1 MKSSLKRFISIFIFV
16 LILGLIF
23 LLIRP
28 LYIRVSNSL
37 INLEE
42 KYLKKFTELTSLT
55 FSYESLSPSVFSGIR
70 VKNIKL
76 YALSLDLDSE
86 NQGENPQNQQ
96 TLENQQKTS
105 SENQKN
111 QRKSS
116 ALQKLSENQ
125 SESKQEILSI
135 KKLYIRYN
143 LFKIIKGDF
152 ENAFSRLLISD
163 ITFNI
168 NQELIDSISQT
179 INEQLKN
186 PQNKNQQTLEN
197 QGENQQNQ
205 NFSSEQEG
213 ETNENNFDLN
223 KTLRSL
229 RDFAFNLPFDV
240 NLRNI
245 KAEYSNKNDSFFV
258 MLRELNFQKDKINQS
273 LSSDLNGIFNAKLDF
288 LGGKTFGTRFRI
300 DGNLSNLAS
309 GASLRLFFDDY
320 SRSDFSLKHFE
331 NLLVYQNSSLEL
343 RSVQQDNNYNLF
355 VRYEK
360 NPSLL
365 SAELYLNDLD
375 PFTLIRGTSYPQ
387 IILDIMGTKISGKSN
402 FSFDFSDFKYKWN
415 TNNSLELS
423 KKISPLGQK
432 LSFNLSGDND
442 FVNVNS
448 LNARGE
454 LASFTFNGRF
464 DIKNLIPQAYMNLEY
479 YKIPNGNKISG
490 ELYVQPNR
498 EGFICF
504 VPQLNLGKQSFS
516 ALELSVDKIAS
527 SMNFTFDG
535 FDYTHSE
542 YEKPASVHL
551 DGSLSLE
558 NSSQLQTSVSV
569 DSLFLDSIARSS
581 FFFLES
587 DDVEN
592 SLVKTLNPFITSFE
606 LYLDTDF
613 KNFTFNSPYL
623 LFANT
628 QVDRQVLFLSVDG
641 SENAINLSQ
650 CDLIFDKNSLVLT
663 ANADISPEDG
673 QVIFNSALTFNSIPY
688 DFSGIYSDKW
698 INLTG
703 SYGFELSLD
712 FKNGFVGSTHF
723 DSLPV
728 SYENFLFSLG
738 TQIEFDY
745 KNLEDFNVNIENFS
759 LDELNGVLRTHPKFT
774 MSASVDKNGFV
785 ASSINISDSLS
796 VLSGTSYALWNV
808 NNGIFDNMNLN
819 LSLKNEISSESINLN
834 GQITNP
840 LQKSLNSQSIVQDF
854 YFSLNADVNEFPMA
868 FIFPDQQ
875 NDDSLSA
882 IITATGTIENP
893 YLAVN
898 LLGLSYSMGGLP
910 LTAQGNFNL
919 LEGIFSIENLDG
931 SWNGFYVSSSSANI
945 DLSKMEGNLNTNLS
959 WYLNSKSLVLPLQI
973 KLENLDA
980 KSSENQQI
988 VIPENFI
995 LSFYCPQ
1002 IEGNLIENQNHELNL
1017 QIIRSKGRFDFISD
1031 EYLGFYG
1038 DMTDDGFMNFAV
1050 AEDKSFHFNLN
1061 GSIINNEMNLALN
1074 NVYLDLSKF
1083 NSIINSDFFSVYKA
1097 TLEGNLNISGLAT
1110 DPNLEGFA
1118 VLNDVEINFPSFV
1131 PEHVFTS
1138 QIPIDFSQEEIVV
1151 PQTTFTIKD
1160 GKLDLSAVVELD
1172 RWALSAL
1179 DVRLLT
1185 QKNKDIPVD
1194 IQVPF
1199 VRVKGFTSID
1209 ATLTMDEGSLDL
1221 LGDIG
1226 IRNSEISLLTNTG
1239 NSASFDSSESN
1250 SSSSSANS
1258 MNVNVGINLNVGQ
1271 KVQIVLNPLIRGL
1284 IAPNTPISFNMDMAS
1299 GLWNLKGDV
1308 VLRGGELSYL
1318 NRNFYLKEGRIILN
1332 ETQNYFNPFIT
1343 VRAETREHDENGDP
1357 ITITVSAIRQNVSNF
1372 HATMYST
1379 PAKSE
1384 TELLTILGQ
1393 MAAGDATSAGNFL
1406 LSTVDYG
1413 VSVTLIRRLEGAL
1426 RDLFNFDIFSIRT
1439 SLLQNVLK
1447 QGFTINSD
1455 SEKATFGSNLFDNS
1469 TVYIGKY
1476 FGSSIYAD
1484 ALMHWSYDESKA
1496 GKSDETGGLV
1506 FQPEVGLELASP
1518 FANIRWSYA
1527 PDLGDFGSS
1536 WAAASS
1542 ITLSWRFSF

>member
-1 MKSSLKRFISIFIFV
+1 MKSSLKRFISIFIFL

-23 LLIRP
+23 IFIQP
-28 LYIRVSNSL
+28 LYMRVSNSL
-37 INLEE
+37 ISLEK
-42 KYLKKFTELTSLT
+42 KYLQKFTELTSLT
-55 FSYESLSPSVFSGIR
+55 VSYESLSPSVFSGIR
-70 VKNIKL
+70 IKNIKL
-76 YALSLDLDSE
+76 FALSSDSGSQNSSE
-86 NQGENPQNQQ
+86 VSQNPQNQENFSGAQ
-96 TLENQQKTS
+96 TQNLFEN
-105 SENQKN
+105 
-111 QRKSS
+111 
-116 ALQKLSENQ
+116 
-125 SESKQEILSI
+125 KQEILSV

-143 LFKIIKGDF
+143 IFKILKGDF

-168 NQELIDSISQT
+168 NQELIDSISKT
-179 INEQLKN
+179 INEQLQN
-186 PQNKNQQTLEN
+186 PQNQNSDSGQEQIQENENLSSKSEN
-197 QGENQQNQ
+197 QSQ
-205 NFSSEQEG
+205 
-213 ETNENNFDLN
+213 NFDLN
-223 KTLRSL
+223 RNLRFL
-229 RDFAFNLPFDV
+229 RELAFNLPFDV

-258 MLRELNFQKDKINQS
+258 MLRELNFQKDRINQS
-273 LSSDLNGIFNAKLDF
+273 LSSNLNGILSAKLDV
-288 LGGKTFGTRFRI
+288 LDGKTFGTRFRI
-300 DGNLSNLAS
+300 DGNLSNLLS
-309 GASLRLFFDDY
+309 GASLRIFFDDY
-320 SRSDFSLKHFE
+320 ARSDFSLKHLE

-343 RSVQQDNNYNLF
+343 RSVQQDNNYNF
-355 VRYEK
+355 FMRYEK
-360 NPSLL
+360 NPSVLK
-365 SAELYLNDLD
+365 AELLLNDLD
-375 PFTLIRGTSYPQ
+375 PFTLIRGNSYPQ
-387 IILDIMGTKISGKSN
+387 IILDIIGTKISGKSD
-402 FSFDFSDFKYKWN
+402 FTFDFSDFKYNWN

-423 KKISPLGQK
+423 KNLSPSGQK
-432 LSFNLSGDND
+432 ISFNLSGDND

-448 LNARGE
+448 LNASGE
-454 LASFTFNGRF
+454 IASFVFSGKF
-464 DIKNLIPQAYMNLEY
+464 DIKNLIPEAYLNLEY
-479 YKIPNGNKISG
+479 YKIPNGNKISA
-490 ELYVQPNR
+490 ELFVQPNR
-498 EGFICF
+498 DGFVCF
-504 VPQLNLGKQSFS
+504 IPELNLGKQSFS
-516 ALELSVDKIAS
+516 ALELSVDKIAP

-535 FDYTHSE
+535 FDYSHSE
-542 YEKPASVHL
+542 YEKPGSIHL
-551 DGSLSLE
+551 DGSLSTG
-558 NSSQLQTSVSV
+558 NSSELQTSVSV
-569 DSLFLDSIARSS
+569 DSFFLDSIARSS

-587 DDVEN
+587 DSTEN
-592 SLVKTLNPFITSFE
+592 SVVETLNPFITSFE

-650 CDLIFDKNSLVLT
+650 FDLIFDKNSLVLN

-673 QVIFNSALTFNSIPY
+673 QVIFNTSLTFNSIPY

-712 FKNGFVGSTHF
+712 LKDGFVGSTRF

-738 TQIEFDY
+738 TDIEFDY
-745 KNLEDFNVNIENFS
+745 KNFEDFNVNIINFT

-808 NNGIFDNMNLN
+808 NNGFFDNMNLN
-819 LSLKNEISSESINLN
+819 LSLKNEISSQSINLN

-840 LQKSLNSQSIVQDF
+840 LQRQLNGKSIVQDF

-868 FIFPDQQ
+868 FIFPEQQ

-882 IITATGTIENP
+882 VITATGTLENP
-893 YLAVN
+893 YISVN
-898 LLGLSYSMGGLP
+898 LSGLSYSMGGLP

-919 LEGIFSIENLDG
+919 VEGIFSIENLDG

-959 WYLNSKSLVLPLQI
+959 WYLNSKSLDLPLEVR
-973 KLENLDA
+973 LENLDD
-980 KSSENQQI
+980 KKEKFT
-988 VIPENFI
+988 VPENFI

-1002 IEGNLIENQNHELNL
+1002 IEGNLIENQNHDLNL

-1038 DMTDDGFMNFAV
+1038 EMTDDGFMNFAV

-1061 GSIINNEMNLALN
+1061 GSIINNVMNLSLN

-1097 TLEGNLNISGLAT
+1097 VLEGNLNITGLAT
-1110 DPNLEGFA
+1110 DPNLDGYA

-1151 PQTTFTIKD
+1151 PETSFTIKD
-1160 GKLDLSAVVELD
+1160 GKLKVSAVVELD
-1172 RWALSAL
+1172 RWALSGL
-1179 DVRLLT
+1179 DMNLLT
-1185 QKNKDIPVD
+1185 EKNKDIPVD
-1194 IQVPF
+1194 IKVPL
-1199 VRVKGFTSID
+1199 VRVQGLTSID
-1209 ATLTMDEGSLDL
+1209 AKLTIDEGNLDL

-1239 NSASFDSSESN
+1239 NSANFDSGENN
-1250 SSSSSANS
+1250 SSSNS
-1258 MNVNVGINLNVGQ
+1258 MNVNIGINLTVGQ

-1372 HATMYST
+1372 QATMYST

-1384 TELLTILGQ
+1384 TEILSILGQ

-1413 VSVTLIRRLEGAL
+1413 VSVTLIRKLEGAL

-1447 QGFTINSD
+1447 QGFNINTD

-1496 GKSDETGGLV
+1496 SKADETGGLV
-1506 FQPEVGLELASP
+1506 FQPEVGLELDSP

-1542 ITLSWRFSF
+1542 ITLSWRISF

>member
-1 MKSSLKRFISIFIFV
+1 MKSSLKRFISIFIFL

-23 LLIRP
+23 IFIQP
-28 LYIRVSNSL
+28 LYMRVSNSL
-37 INLEE
+37 ISLEK
-42 KYLKKFTELTSLT
+42 KYLQKFTELTSLT
-55 FSYESLSPSVFSGIR
+55 VSYESLSPSVFSGIR
-70 VKNIKL
+70 IKNIKL
-76 YALSLDLDSE
+76 FALSSDSGSQNSSE
-86 NQGENPQNQQ
+86 VSQNPQNQENFSGAQ
-96 TLENQQKTS
+96 TQNLFEN
-105 SENQKN
+105 
-111 QRKSS
+111 
-116 ALQKLSENQ
+116 
-125 SESKQEILSI
+125 KQEILSV

-143 LFKIIKGDF
+143 IFKILKGDF

-168 NQELIDSISQT
+168 NQELIDSISKT
-179 INEQLKN
+179 INEQLQN
-186 PQNKNQQTLEN
+186 PQNQNSDSGQEQIQENENLSSKSEN
-197 QGENQQNQ
+197 QSQ
-205 NFSSEQEG
+205 
-213 ETNENNFDLN
+213 NFDLN
-223 KTLRSL
+223 RNLRFL
-229 RDFAFNLPFDV
+229 RELAFNLPFDV

-258 MLRELNFQKDKINQS
+258 MLRELNFQKDRINQS
-273 LSSDLNGIFNAKLDF
+273 LSSNLNGILSAKLDV
-288 LGGKTFGTRFRI
+288 LDGKTFGTRFRI
-300 DGNLSNLAS
+300 DGNLSNLLS
-309 GASLRLFFDDY
+309 GASLRIFFDDY
-320 SRSDFSLKHFE
+320 ARSDFSLKHLE

-343 RSVQQDNNYNLF
+343 RSVQQDNNYNF
-355 VRYEK
+355 FMRYEK
-360 NPSLL
+360 NPSVLK
-365 SAELYLNDLD
+365 AELLLNDLD
-375 PFTLIRGTSYPQ
+375 PFTLIRGNSYPQ
-387 IILDIMGTKISGKSN
+387 IILDIMGTKISGKSD
-402 FSFDFSDFKYKWN
+402 FTFDFSDFKYNWN

-423 KKISPLGQK
+423 KNLSPSGQK
-432 LSFNLSGDND
+432 ISFNLSGDND

-448 LNARGE
+448 LNASGE
-454 LASFTFNGRF
+454 IASFVFSGKF
-464 DIKNLIPQAYMNLEY
+464 DIKNLIPEAYLNLEY
-479 YKIPNGNKISG
+479 YKIPNGNKISA
-490 ELYVQPNR
+490 ELFVQPNR
-498 EGFICF
+498 DGFVCF
-504 VPQLNLGKQSFS
+504 IPELNLGKQSFS
-516 ALELSVDKIAS
+516 ALELSVDKIAP

-535 FDYTHSE
+535 FDYSHSE
-542 YEKPASVHL
+542 YEKPGSIHL
-551 DGSLSLE
+551 DGSLSTG
-558 NSSQLQTSVSV
+558 NSSELQTSVSV
-569 DSLFLDSIARSS
+569 DSFFLDSIARSS

-587 DDVEN
+587 DSTEN
-592 SLVKTLNPFITSFE
+592 SVVETLNPFITSFE

-650 CDLIFDKNSLVLT
+650 FDLIFDKNSLVLN

-673 QVIFNSALTFNSIPY
+673 QVIFNTSLTFNSIPY

-712 FKNGFVGSTHF
+712 LKDGFVGSTRF

-738 TQIEFDY
+738 TDIEFDY
-745 KNLEDFNVNIENFS
+745 KNFEDFNVNIINFT

-808 NNGIFDNMNLN
+808 NNGFFDNMNLN
-819 LSLKNEISSESINLN
+819 LSLKNEISSQSINLN

-840 LQKSLNSQSIVQDF
+840 LQRQLNGKSIVQDF

-868 FIFPDQQ
+868 FIFPEQQ

-882 IITATGTIENP
+882 VITATGTLENP
-893 YLAVN
+893 YISVN
-898 LLGLSYSMGGLP
+898 LSGLSYSMGGLP

-919 LEGIFSIENLDG
+919 VEGIFSIENLDG

-959 WYLNSKSLVLPLQI
+959 WYLNSKSLDLPLEVR
-973 KLENLDA
+973 LENLDD
-980 KSSENQQI
+980 KKEKFT
-988 VIPENFI
+988 VPENFI

-1002 IEGNLIENQNHELNL
+1002 IEGNLIENQNHDLNL

-1038 DMTDDGFMNFAV
+1038 EMTDDGFMNFAV

-1061 GSIINNEMNLALN
+1061 GSIINNVMNLSLN

-1097 TLEGNLNISGLAT
+1097 VLEGNLNITGLAT
-1110 DPNLEGFA
+1110 DPNLDGYA

-1151 PQTTFTIKD
+1151 PETSFTIKD
-1160 GKLDLSAVVELD
+1160 GKLKVSAVVELD
-1172 RWALSAL
+1172 RWALSGL
-1179 DVRLLT
+1179 DMNLLT
-1185 QKNKDIPVD
+1185 EKNKDIPVD
-1194 IQVPF
+1194 IKVPL
-1199 VRVKGFTSID
+1199 VRVQGLTSID
-1209 ATLTMDEGSLDL
+1209 AKLTIDEGNLDL

-1239 NSASFDSSESN
+1239 NSANFDSGENN
-1250 SSSSSANS
+1250 SSSNS
-1258 MNVNVGINLNVGQ
+1258 MNVNIGINLTVGQ

-1372 HATMYST
+1372 QATMYST

-1384 TELLTILGQ
+1384 TEILSILGQ

-1413 VSVTLIRRLEGAL
+1413 VSVTLIRKLEGAL

-1447 QGFTINSD
+1447 QGFNINTD

-1496 GKSDETGGLV
+1496 SKADETGGLV
-1506 FQPEVGLELASP
+1506 FQPEVGLELDSP

-1542 ITLSWRFSF
+1542 ITLSWRISF

>member
-1 MKSSLKRFISIFIFV
+1 MKSSLKRFISIFIFL

-23 LLIRP
+23 IFIQP
-28 LYIRVSNSL
+28 LYMRVSNSL
-37 INLEE
+37 ISLEK
-42 KYLKKFTELTSLT
+42 KYLQKFTELTSLT
-55 FSYESLSPSVFSGIR
+55 VSYESLSPSVFSGIR
-70 VKNIKL
+70 IKNIKL
-76 YALSLDLDSE
+76 FALSSDSGSQNSSE
-86 NQGENPQNQQ
+86 VSQNPQNQENFSGAQ
-96 TLENQQKTS
+96 TQNLFEN
-105 SENQKN
+105 
-111 QRKSS
+111 
-116 ALQKLSENQ
+116 
-125 SESKQEILSI
+125 KQEILSV

-143 LFKIIKGDF
+143 IFKILKGDF

-168 NQELIDSISQT
+168 NQELIDSISKT
-179 INEQLKN
+179 INEQLQN
-186 PQNKNQQTLEN
+186 PQNQNSDSGQEQIQENENLSSKSEN
-197 QGENQQNQ
+197 QSQ
-205 NFSSEQEG
+205 
-213 ETNENNFDLN
+213 NFDLN
-223 KTLRSL
+223 RNLRFL
-229 RDFAFNLPFDV
+229 RELAFNLPFDV

-258 MLRELNFQKDKINQS
+258 MLRELNFQKDRINQS
-273 LSSDLNGIFNAKLDF
+273 LSSNLNGILSAKLDV
-288 LGGKTFGTRFRI
+288 LDGKTFGTRFRI
-300 DGNLSNLAS
+300 DGNLSNLLS
-309 GASLRLFFDDY
+309 GASLRIFFDDY
-320 SRSDFSLKHFE
+320 ARSDFSLKHLE

-343 RSVQQDNNYNLF
+343 RSVQQDNNYNF
-355 VRYEK
+355 FMRYEK
-360 NPSLL
+360 NPSVLK
-365 SAELYLNDLD
+365 AELLLNDLD
-375 PFTLIRGTSYPQ
+375 PFTLIRGNSYPQ
-387 IILDIMGTKISGKSN
+387 IILDIMGTKISGKSD
-402 FSFDFSDFKYKWN
+402 FTFDFSDFKYNWN

-423 KKISPLGQK
+423 KNLSPSGQK
-432 LSFNLSGDND
+432 ISFNLSGDND

-448 LNARGE
+448 LNASGE
-454 LASFTFNGRF
+454 IASFVFSGKF
-464 DIKNLIPQAYMNLEY
+464 DIKNLIPEAYLNLEY
-479 YKIPNGNKISG
+479 YKIPNGNKISA
-490 ELYVQPNR
+490 ELFVQPNR
-498 EGFICF
+498 DGFVCF
-504 VPQLNLGKQSFS
+504 IPELNLGKQSFS
-516 ALELSVDKIAS
+516 ALELSVDKIAP

-535 FDYTHSE
+535 FDYSHSE
-542 YEKPASVHL
+542 YEKPGSIHL
-551 DGSLSLE
+551 DGSLSTG
-558 NSSQLQTSVSV
+558 NSSELQTSVSV
-569 DSLFLDSIARSS
+569 DSFFLDSIARSS

-587 DDVEN
+587 DSTEN
-592 SLVKTLNPFITSFE
+592 SVVETLNPFITSFE

-650 CDLIFDKNSLVLT
+650 FDLIFDKNSLVLN

-673 QVIFNSALTFNSIPY
+673 QVIFNTSLTFNSIPY

-712 FKNGFVGSTHF
+712 LKDGFVGSTRF

-738 TQIEFDY
+738 TDIEFDY
-745 KNLEDFNVNIENFS
+745 KNFEDFNVNIINFT

-819 LSLKNEISSESINLN
+819 LSLKNEISSQSINLN

-840 LQKSLNSQSIVQDF
+840 LQRQLNGKSIVQDF

-882 IITATGTIENP
+882 IITATGTLENP
-893 YLAVN
+893 YISVN
-898 LLGLSYSMGGLP
+898 LSGLSYSMGGLP

-919 LEGIFSIENLDG
+919 VEGIFSIENLDG
-931 SWNGFYVSSSSANI
+931 SWNGFYVSSSSADI
-945 DLSKMEGNLNTNLS
+945 DLSKMEGSLNTNLS
-959 WYLNSKSLVLPLQI
+959 WYLNSKSLDLPLEV
-973 KLENLDA
+973 KLENLDD
-980 KSSENQQI
+980 KKEKFT
-988 VIPENFI
+988 VPENFI
-995 LSFYCPQ
+995 LTFYCPQ
-1002 IEGNLIENQNHELNL
+1002 IEGNLIENQNHDLNL
-1017 QIIRSKGRFDFISD
+1017 QIIRSRGRFDFISD

-1038 DMTDDGFMNFAV
+1038 EMTDDGFMNFAV

-1061 GSIINNEMNLALN
+1061 GSIINNVMNLSLN

-1172 RWALSAL
+1172 RWALSTL
-1179 DVRLLT
+1179 DVKLST

-1209 ATLTMDEGSLDL
+1209 AALTMDEGSLDL

-1318 NRNFYLKEGRIILN
+1318 NRNFYLKEGRIIFN

-1372 HATMYST
+1372 QATMYST

>member
-1 MKSSLKRFISIFIFV
+1 MKSSLKRFISIFIFL

-23 LLIRP
+23 IFIQP
-28 LYIRVSNSL
+28 LYMRVSNSL
-37 INLEE
+37 ISLEK
-42 KYLKKFTELTSLT
+42 KYLQKFTELTSLT
-55 FSYESLSPSVFSGIR
+55 VSYESLSPSVFSGIR
-70 VKNIKL
+70 IKNIKL
-76 YALSLDLDSE
+76 FALSSDSGSQNSSE
-86 NQGENPQNQQ
+86 VSQNPQNQENFSGAQ
-96 TLENQQKTS
+96 TQNLFEN
-105 SENQKN
+105 
-111 QRKSS
+111 
-116 ALQKLSENQ
+116 
-125 SESKQEILSI
+125 KQEILSV

-143 LFKIIKGDF
+143 IFKILKGDF

-168 NQELIDSISQT
+168 NQELIDSISKT
-179 INEQLKN
+179 INEQLQN
-186 PQNKNQQTLEN
+186 PQNQNSDSGQEQIQENENLSSKSEN
-197 QGENQQNQ
+197 QSQ
-205 NFSSEQEG
+205 
-213 ETNENNFDLN
+213 NFDLN
-223 KTLRSL
+223 RNLRFL
-229 RDFAFNLPFDV
+229 RELAFNLPFDV

-258 MLRELNFQKDKINQS
+258 MLRELNFQKDRINQS
-273 LSSDLNGIFNAKLDF
+273 LSSNLNGILSAKLDV
-288 LGGKTFGTRFRI
+288 LDGKTFGTRFRI
-300 DGNLSNLAS
+300 DGNLSNLLS
-309 GASLRLFFDDY
+309 GASLRIFFDDY
-320 SRSDFSLKHFE
+320 ARSDFSLKHLE

-343 RSVQQDNNYNLF
+343 RSVQQDNNYNF
-355 VRYEK
+355 FMRYEK
-360 NPSLL
+360 NPSVLK
-365 SAELYLNDLD
+365 AELLLNDLD
-375 PFTLIRGTSYPQ
+375 PFTLIRGNSYPQ
-387 IILDIMGTKISGKSN
+387 IILDIMGTKISGKSD
-402 FSFDFSDFKYKWN
+402 FTFDFSDFKYNWN

-423 KKISPLGQK
+423 KNLSPSGQK
-432 LSFNLSGDND
+432 ISFNLSGDND

-448 LNARGE
+448 LNASGE
-454 LASFTFNGRF
+454 IASFVFSGKF
-464 DIKNLIPQAYMNLEY
+464 DIKNLIPEAYLNLEY
-479 YKIPNGNKISG
+479 YKIPNGNKISA
-490 ELYVQPNR
+490 ELFVQPNR
-498 EGFICF
+498 DGFVCF
-504 VPQLNLGKQSFS
+504 IPELNLGKQSFS
-516 ALELSVDKIAS
+516 ALELSVDKIAP

-535 FDYTHSE
+535 FDYSHSE
-542 YEKPASVHL
+542 YEKPGSIHL
-551 DGSLSLE
+551 DGSLSTG
-558 NSSQLQTSVSV
+558 NSSELQTSVSV
-569 DSLFLDSIARSS
+569 DSFFLDSIARSS

-587 DDVEN
+587 DSTEN
-592 SLVKTLNPFITSFE
+592 SVVETLNPFITSFE

-650 CDLIFDKNSLVLT
+650 FDLIFDKNSLVLN

-673 QVIFNSALTFNSIPY
+673 QVIFNTSLTFNSIPY

-712 FKNGFVGSTHF
+712 LKDGFVGSTRF

-738 TQIEFDY
+738 TDIEFDY
-745 KNLEDFNVNIENFS
+745 KNFEDFNVNIINFT

-808 NNGIFDNMNLN
+808 NNGFFDNMNLN
-819 LSLKNEISSESINLN
+819 LSLKNEISSQSINLN

-840 LQKSLNSQSIVQDF
+840 LQRQLNGKSIVQDF

-868 FIFPDQQ
+868 FIFPEQQ

-882 IITATGTIENP
+882 VITATGTLENP
-893 YLAVN
+893 YISVN
-898 LLGLSYSMGGLP
+898 LSGLSYSMGGLP

-919 LEGIFSIENLDG
+919 VEGIFSIENLDG

-959 WYLNSKSLVLPLQI
+959 WYLNSKSLDLPLEVR
-973 KLENLDA
+973 LENLDD
-980 KSSENQQI
+980 KKEKFT
-988 VIPENFI
+988 VPENFI

-1002 IEGNLIENQNHELNL
+1002 IEGNLIENQNHDLNL

-1038 DMTDDGFMNFAV
+1038 EMTDDGFMNFAV

-1061 GSIINNEMNLALN
+1061 GSIINNVMNLSLN

-1097 TLEGNLNISGLAT
+1097 VLEGNLNITGLAT
-1110 DPNLEGFA
+1110 DPNLDGYA

-1151 PQTTFTIKD
+1151 PETSFTIKD
-1160 GKLDLSAVVELD
+1160 GKLKVSAVVELD
-1172 RWALSAL
+1172 RWALSGL
-1179 DVRLLT
+1179 DMNLLT
-1185 QKNKDIPVD
+1185 EKNKDIPVD
-1194 IQVPF
+1194 IKVPL
-1199 VRVKGFTSID
+1199 VRVQGLTSID
-1209 ATLTMDEGSLDL
+1209 AKLTMDEGNLDL

-1239 NSASFDSSESN
+1239 NSANFDFGENN
-1250 SSSSSANS
+1250 SSSNS
-1258 MNVNVGINLNVGQ
+1258 MNVNIGINLTVGQ

-1372 HATMYST
+1372 QATMYST

-1384 TELLTILGQ
+1384 TEILSILGQ

-1413 VSVTLIRRLEGAL
+1413 VSVTLIRKLEGAL

-1447 QGFTINSD
+1447 QGFNINTD

-1496 GKSDETGGLV
+1496 SKADETGGLV
-1506 FQPEVGLELASP
+1506 FQPEVGLELDSP

-1542 ITLSWRFSF
+1542 ITLSWRISF

>member
-1 MKSSLKRFISIFIFV
+1 M
-16 LILGLIF
+16 
-23 LLIRP
+23 
-28 LYIRVSNSL
+28 RVSNSL
-37 INLEE
+37 ISLEE
-42 KYLKKFTELTSLT
+42 KYLQKFTELTSLT
-55 FSYESLSPSVFSGIR
+55 ISYESLSPSVFSGIR
-70 VKNIKL
+70 IKNIKL
-76 YALSLDLDSE
+76 FALSSDS
-86 NQGENPQNQQ
+86 GTQN
-96 TLENQQKTS
+96 S
-105 SENQKN
+105 SDVLKNQKN
-111 QRKSS
+111 QQNQENQENFSS
-116 ALQKLSENQ
+116 AETQNF
-125 SESKQEILSI
+125 SESKQEILSV

-143 LFKIIKGDF
+143 LFKILKGDF

-179 INEQLKN
+179 INEHFQN

-197 QGENQQNQ
+197 QNENQQNQ

-229 RDFAFNLPFDV
+229 RDLAFNLPFDV

-258 MLRELNFQKDKINQS
+258 MLRELNFQKDRINQS
-273 LSSDLNGIFNAKLDF
+273 LSSNLNGMLSAKLDV
-288 LGGKTFGTRFRI
+288 LDGKTFGTRFRI
-300 DGNLSNLAS
+300 DGNLSNLFS
-309 GASLRLFFDDY
+309 GASLRIFFDDY
-320 SRSDFSLKHFE
+320 ARSDFSIKHFE

-343 RSVQQDNNYNLF
+343 RSVQQDNKYNF
-355 VRYEK
+355 FMRYEK
-360 NPSLL
+360 NPSVLK
-365 SAELYLNDLD
+365 AELLLNDLD
-375 PFTLIRGTSYPQ
+375 PFTLIRGNSYPQ
-387 IILDIMGTKISGKSN
+387 IILDIMGTKISGKSD
-402 FSFDFSDFKYKWN
+402 FTFDFSDFKYKWN
-415 TNNSLELS
+415 TNNSL
-423 KKISPLGQK
+423 K
-432 LSFNLSGDND
+432 LSENLSPSGQEISFSLSGDND

-448 LNARGE
+448 LNASGE
-454 LASFTFNGRF
+454 IASFVFSGRF
-464 DIKNLIPQAYMNLEY
+464 DIKNLIPEAYLNLEY

-490 ELYVQPNR
+490 ELFVQPNR
-498 EGFICF
+498 DGFVCF
-504 VPQLNLGKQSFS
+504 IPELNLGKQSFS

-535 FDYTHSE
+535 FDYSHSE
-542 YEKPASVHL
+542 YEKPGSIHL
-551 DGSLSLE
+551 DGSLSTG
-558 NSSQLQTSVSV
+558 NSAELQTSVSV
-569 DSLFLDSIARSS
+569 DSFFLDSMARSS

-587 DDVEN
+587 DSTEN
-592 SLVKTLNPFITSFE
+592 SVVETLNPFITSFE

-628 QVDRQVLFLSVDG
+628 QVDRQILFLSVDG

-650 CDLIFDKNSLVLT
+650 FDLIFDKNSLVLN

-673 QVIFNSALTFNSIPY
+673 QVIFNTSLTFNSIPY

-712 FKNGFVGSTHF
+712 LKDGFVGSTHF

-738 TQIEFDY
+738 TDIEFDY
-745 KNLEDFNVNIENFS
+745 KNFEDFNVNIINFT
-759 LDELNGVLRTHPKFT
+759 LDELNGILRTHPKFT

-819 LSLKNEISSESINLN
+819 LSLKNEISSQSINLN

-840 LQKSLNSQSIVQDF
+840 LQMQLNGKSIVQDF

-882 IITATGTIENP
+882 VITATGTLENP
-893 YLAVN
+893 YISVN
-898 LLGLSYSMGGLP
+898 LSGLSYSMGGLP

-919 LEGIFSIENLDG
+919 VEGIFSIENLDG
-931 SWNGFYVSSSSANI
+931 SWNGFYVSSSSADI
-945 DLSKMEGNLNTNLS
+945 DLSKMEGSLNTNLS
-959 WYLNSKSLVLPLQI
+959 WYLNSKSLDLPLEV
-973 KLENLDA
+973 KLENLDD
-980 KSSENQQI
+980 KKEKFT
-988 VIPENFI
+988 VPENFI
-995 LSFYCPQ
+995 LTFYCPQ
-1002 IEGNLIENQNHELNL
+1002 IEGNLIENQNHDLNL
-1017 QIIRSKGRFDFISD
+1017 QIIRSRGRFDFISD

-1038 DMTDDGFMNFAV
+1038 EMTDDGFMNFAV

-1061 GSIINNEMNLALN
+1061 GSMINNVMNLSLN

-1097 TLEGNLNISGLAT
+1097 VLEGNLNITGLAT
-1110 DPNLEGFA
+1110 DPNLDGYA

-1151 PQTTFTIKD
+1151 PETSFTIKG
-1160 GKLDLSAVVELD
+1160 GKLKVSAVVELD
-1172 RWALSAL
+1172 RWALSGL
-1179 DVRLLT
+1179 DVNLLT
-1185 QKNKDIPVD
+1185 EKNKDIPVD
-1194 IQVPF
+1194 IKVPL
-1199 VRVKGFTSID
+1199 VRVQGLTSID
-1209 ATLTMDEGSLDL
+1209 AKLTMDEGNLDL

-1239 NSASFDSSESN
+1239 NSANFDSGENN
-1250 SSSSSANS
+1250 SSSNS
-1258 MNVNVGINLNVGQ
+1258 MNVNIGINLMVGQ

-1372 HATMYST
+1372 QATMYST

-1384 TELLTILGQ
+1384 TEILSILGQ

-1413 VSVTLIRRLEGAL
+1413 VSVTLIRKLEGAL

-1439 SLLQNVLK
+1439 SLLQNVLR
-1447 QGFTINSD
+1447 QGFNINTD

-1496 GKSDETGGLV
+1496 GKADETGGLV
-1506 FQPEVGLELASP
+1506 FQPEVGLELDSP

-1542 ITLSWRFSF
+1542 ITLSWRISF

>member
-1 MKSSLKRFISIFIFV
+1 MKSSLKRFISIFIFL

-23 LLIRP
+23 IFIQP
-28 LYIRVSNSL
+28 LYMRVSNSL
-37 INLEE
+37 ISLEK
-42 KYLKKFTELTSLT
+42 KYLQKFTELTSLT
-55 FSYESLSPSVFSGIR
+55 VSYESLSPSVFSGIR
-70 VKNIKL
+70 IKNIKL
-76 YALSLDLDSE
+76 FALSSDSGSQNSSE
-86 NQGENPQNQQ
+86 VSQNPQNQENFSGAQ
-96 TLENQQKTS
+96 TQNLFEN
-105 SENQKN
+105 
-111 QRKSS
+111 
-116 ALQKLSENQ
+116 
-125 SESKQEILSI
+125 KQEILSV

-143 LFKIIKGDF
+143 IFKILKGDF

-168 NQELIDSISQT
+168 NQELIDSISKT
-179 INEQLKN
+179 INEQLQN
-186 PQNKNQQTLEN
+186 PQNQNSDSGQEQIQENENLSSKSEN
-197 QGENQQNQ
+197 QSQ
-205 NFSSEQEG
+205 
-213 ETNENNFDLN
+213 NFDLN
-223 KTLRSL
+223 RNLRFL
-229 RDFAFNLPFDV
+229 RELAFNLPFDV

-258 MLRELNFQKDKINQS
+258 MLRELNFQKDRINQS
-273 LSSDLNGIFNAKLDF
+273 LSSNLNGILSAKLDV
-288 LGGKTFGTRFRI
+288 LDGKTFGTRFRI
-300 DGNLSNLAS
+300 DGNLSNLLS
-309 GASLRLFFDDY
+309 GASLRIFFDDY
-320 SRSDFSLKHFE
+320 ARSDFSLKHLE

-343 RSVQQDNNYNLF
+343 RSVQQDNNYNF
-355 VRYEK
+355 FMRYEK
-360 NPSLL
+360 NPSVLK
-365 SAELYLNDLD
+365 AELLLNDLD
-375 PFTLIRGTSYPQ
+375 PFTLIRGNSYPQ
-387 IILDIMGTKISGKSN
+387 IILDIMGTKISGKSD
-402 FSFDFSDFKYKWN
+402 FTFDFSDFKYNWN

-423 KKISPLGQK
+423 KNLSPSGQK
-432 LSFNLSGDND
+432 ISFNLSGDND

-448 LNARGE
+448 LNASGE
-454 LASFTFNGRF
+454 IASFVFSGKF
-464 DIKNLIPQAYMNLEY
+464 DIKNLIPEAYLNLEY
-479 YKIPNGNKISG
+479 YKIPNGNKISA
-490 ELYVQPNR
+490 ELFVQPNR
-498 EGFICF
+498 DGFVCF
-504 VPQLNLGKQSFS
+504 IPELNLGKQSFS
-516 ALELSVDKIAS
+516 ALELSVDKIAP

-535 FDYTHSE
+535 FDYSHSE
-542 YEKPASVHL
+542 YEKPGSIHL
-551 DGSLSLE
+551 DGSLSTG
-558 NSSQLQTSVSV
+558 NSSELQTSVSV
-569 DSLFLDSIARSS
+569 DSFFLDSIARSS

-587 DDVEN
+587 DSTEN
-592 SLVKTLNPFITSFE
+592 SVVETLNPFITSFE

-650 CDLIFDKNSLVLT
+650 FDLIFDKNSLVLN

-673 QVIFNSALTFNSIPY
+673 QVIFNTSLTFNSIPY

-712 FKNGFVGSTHF
+712 LKDGFVGSTRF

-738 TQIEFDY
+738 TDIEFDY
-745 KNLEDFNVNIENFS
+745 KNFEDFNVNIINFT

-808 NNGIFDNMNLN
+808 NNGFFDNMNLN
-819 LSLKNEISSESINLN
+819 LSLKNEISSQSINLN

-840 LQKSLNSQSIVQDF
+840 LQRQLNGKSIVQDF

-868 FIFPDQQ
+868 FIFPEQQ

-882 IITATGTIENP
+882 VITATGTLENP
-893 YLAVN
+893 YISVN
-898 LLGLSYSMGGLP
+898 LSGLSYSMGGLP

-919 LEGIFSIENLDG
+919 VEGIFSIENLDG

-959 WYLNSKSLVLPLQI
+959 WYLNSKSLDLPLEVR
-973 KLENLDA
+973 LENLDD
-980 KSSENQQI
+980 KKEKFT
-988 VIPENFI
+988 VPENFI

-1002 IEGNLIENQNHELNL
+1002 IEGNLIENQNHDLNL

-1038 DMTDDGFMNFAV
+1038 EMTDDGFMNFAV

-1061 GSIINNEMNLALN
+1061 GSIINNVMNLSLN

-1097 TLEGNLNISGLAT
+1097 VLEGNLNITGLAT
-1110 DPNLEGFA
+1110 DPNLDGYA

-1151 PQTTFTIKD
+1151 PETSFTIKD
-1160 GKLDLSAVVELD
+1160 GKLKVSAVVELD
-1172 RWALSAL
+1172 RWALSGL
-1179 DVRLLT
+1179 DMNLLT
-1185 QKNKDIPVD
+1185 EKNKDIPVD
-1194 IQVPF
+1194 IKVPL
-1199 VRVKGFTSID
+1199 VRVQGLTSID
-1209 ATLTMDEGSLDL
+1209 AKLTIDEGNLDL

-1239 NSASFDSSESN
+1239 NSANFDFGENN
-1250 SSSSSANS
+1250 SSSNS
-1258 MNVNVGINLNVGQ
+1258 MNVNIGINLTVGQ

-1372 HATMYST
+1372 QATMYST

-1384 TELLTILGQ
+1384 TEILSILGQ

-1413 VSVTLIRRLEGAL
+1413 VSVTLIRKLEGAL

-1447 QGFTINSD
+1447 QGFNINTD

-1496 GKSDETGGLV
+1496 SKADETGGLV
-1506 FQPEVGLELASP
+1506 FQPEVGLELDSP

-1542 ITLSWRFSF
+1542 ITLSWRISF

>member
-1 MKSSLKRFISIFIFV
+1 MKSSLKRFISIFIFL

-23 LLIRP
+23 IFIQP
-28 LYIRVSNSL
+28 LYMRVSNSL
-37 INLEE
+37 ISLEK
-42 KYLKKFTELTSLT
+42 KYLQKFTELTSLT
-55 FSYESLSPSVFSGIR
+55 VSYESLSPSVFSGIR
-70 VKNIKL
+70 IKNIKL
-76 YALSLDLDSE
+76 FALSSDSGSQNSSE
-86 NQGENPQNQQ
+86 VSQNPQNQENFSGAQ
-96 TLENQQKTS
+96 TQNLFEN
-105 SENQKN
+105 
-111 QRKSS
+111 
-116 ALQKLSENQ
+116 
-125 SESKQEILSI
+125 KQEILSV

-143 LFKIIKGDF
+143 IFKILKGDF

-168 NQELIDSISQT
+168 NQELIDSISKT
-179 INEQLKN
+179 INEQLQN
-186 PQNKNQQTLEN
+186 PQNQNSDSGQEQIQENENLSSKSEN
-197 QGENQQNQ
+197 QSQ
-205 NFSSEQEG
+205 
-213 ETNENNFDLN
+213 NFDLN
-223 KTLRSL
+223 RNLRFL
-229 RDFAFNLPFDV
+229 RELAFNLPFDV

-258 MLRELNFQKDKINQS
+258 MLRELNFQKDRINQS
-273 LSSDLNGIFNAKLDF
+273 LSSNLNGILSAKLDV
-288 LGGKTFGTRFRI
+288 LDGKTFGTRFRI
-300 DGNLSNLAS
+300 DGNLSNLLS
-309 GASLRLFFDDY
+309 GASLRIFFDDY
-320 SRSDFSLKHFE
+320 ARSDFSLKHLE

-343 RSVQQDNNYNLF
+343 RSVQQDNNYNF
-355 VRYEK
+355 FMRYEK
-360 NPSLL
+360 NPSVLK
-365 SAELYLNDLD
+365 AELLLNDLD
-375 PFTLIRGTSYPQ
+375 PFTLIRGNSYPQ
-387 IILDIMGTKISGKSN
+387 IILDIMGTKISGKSD
-402 FSFDFSDFKYKWN
+402 FTFDFSDFKYNWN

-423 KKISPLGQK
+423 KNLSPSGQK
-432 LSFNLSGDND
+432 ISFNLSGDND

-448 LNARGE
+448 LNASGE
-454 LASFTFNGRF
+454 IASFVFSGKF
-464 DIKNLIPQAYMNLEY
+464 DIKNLIPEAYLNLEY
-479 YKIPNGNKISG
+479 YKIPNGNKISA
-490 ELYVQPNR
+490 ELFVQPNR
-498 EGFICF
+498 DGFVCF
-504 VPQLNLGKQSFS
+504 IPELNLGKQSFS
-516 ALELSVDKIAS
+516 ALELSVDKIAP

-535 FDYTHSE
+535 FDYSHSE
-542 YEKPASVHL
+542 YEKPGSIHL
-551 DGSLSLE
+551 DGSLSTG
-558 NSSQLQTSVSV
+558 NSSELQTSVSV
-569 DSLFLDSIARSS
+569 DSFFLDSIARSS

-587 DDVEN
+587 DSTEN
-592 SLVKTLNPFITSFE
+592 SVVETLNPFITSFE

-650 CDLIFDKNSLVLT
+650 FDLIFDKNSLVLN

-673 QVIFNSALTFNSIPY
+673 QVIFNTSLTFNSIPY

-712 FKNGFVGSTHF
+712 LKDGFVGSTRF

-738 TQIEFDY
+738 TDIEFDY
-745 KNLEDFNVNIENFS
+745 KNFEDFNVNIINFT

-808 NNGIFDNMNLN
+808 NNGFFDNMNLN
-819 LSLKNEISSESINLN
+819 LSLKNEISSQSINLN

-840 LQKSLNSQSIVQDF
+840 LQRQLNGKSIVQDF

-868 FIFPDQQ
+868 FIFPEQQ

-882 IITATGTIENP
+882 VITATGTLENP
-893 YLAVN
+893 YISVN
-898 LLGLSYSMGGLP
+898 LSGLSYSMGGLP

-919 LEGIFSIENLDG
+919 VEGIFSIENLDG

-959 WYLNSKSLVLPLQI
+959 WYLNSKSLDLPLEVR
-973 KLENLDA
+973 LENLDD
-980 KSSENQQI
+980 KKEKFT
-988 VIPENFI
+988 VPENFI

-1002 IEGNLIENQNHELNL
+1002 IEGNLIENQNHDLNL

-1038 DMTDDGFMNFAV
+1038 EMTDDGFMNFAV

-1061 GSIINNEMNLALN
+1061 GSIINNVMNLSLN

-1097 TLEGNLNISGLAT
+1097 VLEGNLNITGLAT
-1110 DPNLEGFA
+1110 DPNLDGYA

-1151 PQTTFTIKD
+1151 PETSFTIKD
-1160 GKLDLSAVVELD
+1160 GKLKVSAVVELD
-1172 RWALSAL
+1172 RWALSGL
-1179 DVRLLT
+1179 DMNLLT
-1185 QKNKDIPVD
+1185 EKNKDIPVD
-1194 IQVPF
+1194 IKVPL
-1199 VRVKGFTSID
+1199 VRVQGLTSID
-1209 ATLTMDEGSLDL
+1209 AKLTMDEGNLDL

-1239 NSASFDSSESN
+1239 NSANFDSGENN
-1250 SSSSSANS
+1250 SSSNS
-1258 MNVNVGINLNVGQ
+1258 MNVNIGINLTVGQ

-1372 HATMYST
+1372 QATMYST

-1384 TELLTILGQ
+1384 TEILSILGQ

-1413 VSVTLIRRLEGAL
+1413 VSVTLIRKLEGAL

-1447 QGFTINSD
+1447 QGFNINTD

-1496 GKSDETGGLV
+1496 SKADETGGLV
-1506 FQPEVGLELASP
+1506 FQPEVGLELDSP

-1542 ITLSWRFSF
+1542 ITLSWRISF

>member
-1 MKSSLKRFISIFIFV
+1 M
-16 LILGLIF
+16 
-23 LLIRP
+23 
-28 LYIRVSNSL
+28 RVSNSL
-37 INLEE
+37 ISLEE
-42 KYLKKFTELTSLT
+42 KYLQKFTELTSLT
-55 FSYESLSPSVFSGIR
+55 VSYESLSPSVFSGIR
-70 VKNIKL
+70 IKNIKL
-76 YALSLDLDSE
+76 FALSSDSSTQ
-86 NQGENPQNQQ
+86 NSSDVSQNQKNRQ
-96 TLENQQKTS
+96 
-105 SENQKN
+105 NQKN
-111 QRKSS
+111 QENFSG
-116 ALQKLSENQ
+116 AETQNFSEN
-125 SESKQEILSI
+125 KQEILSV

-143 LFKIIKGDF
+143 LFKILKGDF

-179 INEQLKN
+179 INEHLQN
-186 PQNKNQQTLEN
+186 PQNK
-197 QGENQQNQ
+197 NQQNQ
-205 NFSSEQEG
+205 NFSSGQED

-223 KTLRSL
+223 KTLRSF
-229 RDFAFNLPFDV
+229 RDLAFNLPFDV

-258 MLRELNFQKDKINQS
+258 MLRELNFQKDRINQS
-273 LSSDLNGIFNAKLDF
+273 LSSNLNGMLSAKLDV
-288 LGGKTFGTRFRI
+288 LDGKTFGTRFRI
-300 DGNLSNLAS
+300 DGNLSNLLS
-309 GASLRLFFDDY
+309 GASLRIFFDDY
-320 SRSDFSLKHFE
+320 ARSDFSIKHFE

-343 RSVQQDNNYNLF
+343 RSVQQDNKYNF
-355 VRYEK
+355 FMRYEK
-360 NPSLL
+360 NPSVLK
-365 SAELYLNDLD
+365 AELLLNDLD
-375 PFTLIRGTSYPQ
+375 PFTLIRGNSYPQ
-387 IILDIMGTKISGKSN
+387 IILDIMGTKISGKSD
-402 FSFDFSDFKYKWN
+402 FTFDFSDFKYKWN
-415 TNNSLELS
+415 TNNSLKLS
-423 KKISPLGQK
+423 ENLSPLGQK
-432 LSFNLSGDND
+432 LTFNLSGDND

-448 LNARGE
+448 LNASGE
-454 LASFTFNGRF
+454 IASFVFSGRF
-464 DIKNLIPQAYMNLEY
+464 DIKNLIPEAYLNLEY

-490 ELYVQPNR
+490 ELFVQPNR
-498 EGFICF
+498 DGFVCF
-504 VPQLNLGKQSFS
+504 IPELNLGKQSFS

-535 FDYTHSE
+535 FDYSHSE
-542 YEKPASVHL
+542 YEKPGSIHL
-551 DGSLSLE
+551 DGSLSTG
-558 NSSQLQTSVSV
+558 NSAELQTSVSV
-569 DSLFLDSIARSS
+569 DSFFLDSMARSS

-587 DDVEN
+587 DSTEN
-592 SLVKTLNPFITSFE
+592 SVVETLKPFITSFE

-628 QVDRQVLFLSVDG
+628 QVDRQILFLSVDG

-650 CDLIFDKNSLVLT
+650 FDLIFDKNSLVLN

-673 QVIFNSALTFNSIPY
+673 QVIFNTSLTFNSIPY

-712 FKNGFVGSTHF
+712 LKDGFVGSTHF

-738 TQIEFDY
+738 TDIEFDY
-745 KNLEDFNVNIENFS
+745 KNFEDFNVNIINFT
-759 LDELNGVLRTHPKFT
+759 LDELNGILRTHPKFT

-840 LQKSLNSQSIVQDF
+840 LQMQLNGKSIVQDF

-882 IITATGTIENP
+882 VITATGTLENP
-893 YLAVN
+893 YISVN
-898 LLGLSYSMGGLP
+898 LSGLSYSMGGLP

-919 LEGIFSIENLDG
+919 VEGIFSIENLDG
-931 SWNGFYVSSSSANI
+931 SWNGFYVSSSSADI
-945 DLSKMEGNLNTNLS
+945 DLSKMEGSLNTNLS
-959 WYLNSKSLVLPLQI
+959 WYLNSKSLDLPLEV
-973 KLENLDA
+973 KLENLDD

-995 LSFYCPQ
+995 LTFYCPQ
-1002 IEGNLIENQNHELNL
+1002 IEGNLIENQNHDLNL
-1017 QIIRSKGRFDFISD
+1017 QIIRSRGRFDFISD

-1038 DMTDDGFMNFAV
+1038 EMTDDGFMNFAV

-1061 GSIINNEMNLALN
+1061 GSIINNVMNLSLN

-1097 TLEGNLNISGLAT
+1097 VLEGNLNITGLAT
-1110 DPNLEGFA
+1110 DPNLDGYA

-1151 PQTTFTIKD
+1151 PETSFTIKS
-1160 GKLDLSAVVELD
+1160 GKLKVSAVVELD
-1172 RWALSAL
+1172 RWALSGL
-1179 DVRLLT
+1179 DVNLLT
-1185 QKNKDIPVD
+1185 EKNKDIPVD
-1194 IQVPF
+1194 IKVPL
-1199 VRVKGFTSID
+1199 VRVQGLTSID
-1209 ATLTMDEGSLDL
+1209 AKLTMDEGNLDL

-1239 NSASFDSSESN
+1239 NSANFDSGENN
-1250 SSSSSANS
+1250 SSSNS
-1258 MNVNVGINLNVGQ
+1258 MNVNIGINLMVGQ

-1372 HATMYST
+1372 QATMYST

-1384 TELLTILGQ
+1384 TEILSILGQ

-1413 VSVTLIRRLEGAL
+1413 VSVTLIRKLEGAL

-1439 SLLQNVLK
+1439 SLLQNVLR
-1447 QGFTINSD
+1447 QGFNINTD

-1496 GKSDETGGLV
+1496 GKADETGGLV
-1506 FQPEVGLELASP
+1506 FQPEVGLELDSP

-1542 ITLSWRFSF
+1542 ITLSWRISF